1 MKPGYLFAAAT
12 PLVAWA
18 TWQAPL
24 ARATQ
29 HYQIL
34 VKTSQ
39 VVDLTALG
47 QGEQKQSFSLAEF
60 VAVTLADTT
69 GGKTVTIVLD
79 SLKPDSGSPIPA
91 EAAKSAWGVTW
102 HGLIGPNGRVTGL
115 KATTENP
122 LATQFGGV
130 LRELLPPVPVGIQ
143 AGKSWTDTTENTD
156 DVPGG
161 SLAVRTITNFTSAS
175 DNYAGV
181 KAIKIASASSSSIS
195 GSQQVGPGP
204 ATIDGVGSST
214 GAWYV
219 GPDGTYLGG
228 TRSGT
233 QKLTVSG
240 SFAPEP
246 LPVTVTIE
254 GTATLLK

>member
-1 MKPGYLFAAAT
+1 MKSGYLIAAAT

-18 TWQAPL
+18 TWQVPSAGG
-24 ARATQ
+24 TQ

-39 VVDLTALG
+39 VVDLSALG
-47 QGEQKQSFSLAEF
+47 QGEQKQNFNLTEF
-60 VAVTLADTT
+60 VAVTLADTA
-69 GGKTVTIVLD
+69 GGKTVTMVLD

-91 EAAKSAWGVTW
+91 EAAKAAAGVTW
-102 HGLIGPNGRVTGL
+102 RGLLGPNGRVTGL
-115 KATTENP
+115 KPTTDNP
-122 LATQFGGV
+122 LASQFGGV
-130 LRELLPPVPVGIQ
+130 LRELLPPVKAGIQ
-143 AGKSWTDTTENTD
+143 AGKSWTDTTEFTD

-175 DNYAGV
+175 ETYAGV
-181 KAIKIASASSSSIS
+181 KAIKIASASSSSVS
-195 GSQQVGPGP
+195 GTQQVGSGP
-204 ATIDGVGSST
+204 AAIEGTGTST
-214 GAWYV
+214 GTWYI
-219 GPDGTYLGG
+219 GPDGAFLGG
-228 TRSGT
+228 TRAGT

-254 GTATLLK
+254 GTSTLLK